1 MRLQVEPVACI
12 VTGAMQAVLDMLGG
26 SFDGIMDAN
35 LLPWAQLAWGAGGV
49 HADTSVAASLVQR
62 LDWQE
67 MAFNLPG
74 AHCLSLHTTSPFQ
87 HLPAEKTRLALQV
100 LPPP

>member
-1 MRLQVEPVACI
+1 MHLQAELVACTA
-12 VTGAMQAVLDMLGG
+12 TGAMQAVLDMLGG

-35 LLPWAQLAWGAGGV
+35 LLPWAQLAWGAGGA
-49 HADTSVAASLVQR
+49 HGDKSVAAALVQR

-74 AHCLSLHTTSPFQ
+74 PHCLSLHLPFL
-87 HLPAEKTRLALQV
+87 HLPAGKSRSALQV
-100 LPPP
+100 P